1 MFIFTLY
8 TLALVA
14 VGFLF
19 GAIIKGLLDKD
30 ATRSIELENARLHRE
45 NENLKRHEVIEI
57 VDRRTDTK
65 DYFKPF

>member
-1 MFIFTLY
+1 MFIFLLY
-8 TLALVA
+8 TLALLA
-14 VGFLF
+14 VGCLF
-19 GAIIKGLLDKD
+19 GVIFKSLLDKD
-30 ATRSIELENARLHRE
+30 AMRSIETENARLHRE